1 MGVFNLMVPNLLAL
15 IMTKLGPFI
24 ITKGKSDKVGSQ
36 FYTYYIK
43 YIITTYTI
51 HISVQINNAQFDKKR
66 EHIDGL
72 VQYCSNSSALAMEL
86 L

>member
-1 MGVFNLMVPNLLAL
+1 
-15 IMTKLGPFI
+15 MTKLGPFI

-43 YIITTYTI
+43 YIMIIYTI
-51 HISVQINNAQFDKKR
+51 HISVQITSTMHNLTKR
-66 EHIDGL
+66 EHIDHVDGL

-86 L
+86 LQSCTKPSILI